1 MRLSRRLMPTQP
13 AWSQTIPPTDGSQSV
28 LRCLETSS
36 FSLPPSFVFWEGAR
50 SILGSSACP
59 SPMLCRCPFL
69 FYHQVDSLTQVTNN
83 FNLLI
88 RQTSMIENN
97 MVGVERIMEYQSGLP
112 QEASWELPSDPPAAD
127 WPSEGAISLRQLSTR
142 YREGLDLVLKDISLE
157 VAGGEKVGKP
167 LYHRVQ

>member
-1 MRLSRRLMPTQP
+1 M
-13 AWSQTIPPTDGSQSV
+13 
-28 LRCLETSS
+28 
-36 FSLPPSFVFWEGAR
+36 
-50 SILGSSACP
+50 
-59 SPMLCRCPFL
+59 
-69 FYHQVDSLTQVTNN
+69 N

-167 LYHRVQ
+167 FHHKVLTTTRWELWAELEVGNLHSLFHSSGQFSFPAAKTFFRCGRPKRPRYLPSNQPPLETLRHMIRLTD

>member
-1 MRLSRRLMPTQP
+1 M
-13 AWSQTIPPTDGSQSV
+13 
-28 LRCLETSS
+28 
-36 FSLPPSFVFWEGAR
+36 
-50 SILGSSACP
+50 
-59 SPMLCRCPFL
+59 
-69 FYHQVDSLTQVTNN
+69 
-83 FNLLI
+83 LI

-167 LYHRVQ
+167 FHHKVLTTTRWELWAELEVGNLHSLFPCSGLFSFQGAMTLCIVRYRCRPNKKVFQNKRGCLWSAGHRWAGHIIPWPWHAQIPPHHHPSG

>member
-1 MRLSRRLMPTQP
+1 M
-13 AWSQTIPPTDGSQSV
+13 
-28 LRCLETSS
+28 
-36 FSLPPSFVFWEGAR
+36 
-50 SILGSSACP
+50 
-59 SPMLCRCPFL
+59 
-69 FYHQVDSLTQVTNN
+69 
-83 FNLLI
+83 LI

-167 LYHRVQ
+167 LHHKVLTTTRWELWAELEVGNLHSLFPCSGLFSFPAAKTFFRCSNIPPDQKRPPYLPTYLHINLP

>member
-1 MRLSRRLMPTQP
+1 M
-13 AWSQTIPPTDGSQSV
+13 
-28 LRCLETSS
+28 
-36 FSLPPSFVFWEGAR
+36 
-50 SILGSSACP
+50 
-59 SPMLCRCPFL
+59 
-69 FYHQVDSLTQVTNN
+69 N

-157 VAGGEKVGKP
+157 VAGGEKVGK
-167 LYHRVQ
+167 LFIRTNNHQVGIVGRTGSGKSSLTLSLFRSVSISSKQILLICLCMHL

>member
-1 MRLSRRLMPTQP
+1 M
-13 AWSQTIPPTDGSQSV
+13 
-28 LRCLETSS
+28 
-36 FSLPPSFVFWEGAR
+36 
-50 SILGSSACP
+50 
-59 SPMLCRCPFL
+59 
-69 FYHQVDSLTQVTNN
+69 N

-157 VAGGEKVGKP
+157 VAGGEKVGERAYCNLCK
-167 LYHRVQ
+167 

>member
-1 MRLSRRLMPTQP
+1 M
-13 AWSQTIPPTDGSQSV
+13 
-28 LRCLETSS
+28 
-36 FSLPPSFVFWEGAR
+36 
-50 SILGSSACP
+50 
-59 SPMLCRCPFL
+59 
-69 FYHQVDSLTQVTNN
+69 N

-157 VAGGEKVGKP
+157 VAGGEKVGKLFFP
-167 LYHRVQ
+167 KELTTTRWELWAELAVGNLHLLFPSSGQFSSIFLYAVTSLENASVGRLVTEWPATLSRYCA